1 MFISPIGAG
10 NYYKPYSMPKTAPK
24 NNYNNYNNT
33 NKNVSFKG
41 LFKDPRSPEELREI
55 AIRERYGNTEISMI
69 DNTIIFEAKER
80 LKEMGIKDI
89 QDKHIHVIVEDAP
102 YDREHDKYHII
113 SYYDEEKDASIRF
126 TNDGDRAY
134 LVKYNRTSDG
144 RIVDCYFDQY
154 YDFYTKKWR
163 PVSGSII

>member
-10 NYYKPYSMPKTAPK
+10 NYYKPYSMQKAVE
-24 NNYNNYNNT
+24 NNNNT
-33 NKNVSFKG
+33 ASNNNVSFKG
-41 LFKDPRSPEELREI
+41 LFKDSRSPEELREI

-69 DNTIIFEAKER
+69 APEIIFEARER

-102 YDREHDKYHII
+102 YDKDHDKYNII

-134 LVKYNRTSDG
+134 LVKYNRTSDK
-144 RIVDCYFDQY
+144 RIIDCYFDQY

-163 PVSGSII
+163 PVSGSIF